1 MVNESPMTSDQE
13 LYDELSVYT
22 LTHPSPAFLHQHV
35 VDAYTAQ
42 HASHRTKPIGLVFAL
57 IGLYLFIEKGFTGRQ
72 VQKMHMRLAN
82 RRKQW
87 PVIDPPQAQ
96 TEITVAD
103 VLAKAAGEQRDDAI
117 RVWCTAVW
125 ETWNSQRSMIVK
137 LVQEEL
143 DIT

>member
-1 MVNESPMTSDQE
+1 MTSDQE

-22 LTHPSPAFLHQHV
+22 LTHPAPEFLHQHV

-42 HASHRTKPIGLVFAL
+42 HPGNLTKPIGLVFAL

-87 PVIDPPQAQ
+87 PVIDPPQ
-96 TEITVAD
+96 TKSKITVAD
-103 VLAKAAGEQRDDAI
+103 VLAAAPGEQRDNAI
-117 RVWCTAVW
+117 RVWCAAVW
-125 ETWNSQRSMIVK
+125 ETWSLQRSMVVK
-137 LVQEEL
+137 LAQEEFRHHVG
-143 DIT
+143 